1 METIGVKTQ
10 NCNPVV
16 ASKSTKSA
24 DVVSDR
30 DSRRR
35 AYNIY
40 LKKSINFTDELWEL
54 LRGQIP
60 IQESGT

>member
-40 LKKSINFTDELWEL
+40 LKKSINFTDELWDC
-54 LRGQIP
+54 
-60 IQESGT
+60 